1 MRARIQTIYQ
11 RPRGV
16 PIFQEAMEAV
26 INEIWEVMWIFA
38 FLCFSL
44 AFCPTI
50 WPAVDS
56 LSTNDMNVL
65 SVSKFKCF
73 TDLQRGKRPRR
84 FEVVKRIA
92 KPETGKQD
100 LFTTQR
106 NLQPFWKFVTSH
118 SPKES
123 CIWKILTF
131 SNFSKTKEFVQ
142 NTIIWF
148 KAKSVLLRVGLNLW
162 LQISVSCYL
171 MFAKATNGFR

>member
-84 FEVVKRIA
+84 FEVI
-92 KPETGKQD
+92 ETNRE
-100 LFTTQR
+100 TR
-106 NLQPFWKFVTSH
+106 NWQTRPIH
-118 SPKES
+118 
-123 CIWKILTF
+123 
-131 SNFSKTKEFVQ
+131 NTKEFATFLKICYFPQPKRIVHLK
-142 NTIIWF
+142 NINLF
-148 KAKSVLLRVGLNLW
+148 KLFKLFKDQRIRAKYNYM
-162 LQISVSCYL
+162 I
-171 MFAKATNGFR
+171 